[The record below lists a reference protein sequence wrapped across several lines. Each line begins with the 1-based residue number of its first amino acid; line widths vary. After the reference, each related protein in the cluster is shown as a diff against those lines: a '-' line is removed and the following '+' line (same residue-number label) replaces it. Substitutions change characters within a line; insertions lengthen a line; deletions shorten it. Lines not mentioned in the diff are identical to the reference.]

1 MTQQIRVGI
10 MCGSLK
16 KNSMNLKLAEY
27 VGRQLVSSGGIE
39 IEVIDLGA
47 LDLPM
52 FSEDIDGLPA
62 SVSRLKDQMIACDAL
77 IVASPEYNGSMS
89 GALKNAIDWASV
101 GRDGDG
107 PMACFKGKVC
117 GLLSSSPGGI
127 GGLQGLV
134 HVRQI
139 LTRLQMLV
147 VPAQYALGG
156 GHEAFD
162 EAGDMKDAKKAEM
175 AVAVGREMVR
185 VCRAIKASG

>member
-1 MTQQIRVGI
+1 MTQQLRVGI
-10 MCGSLK
+10 LCGSLK
-16 KNSMNLKLAEY
+16 KDSMNGKLAEY
-27 VGRQLVSSGGIE
+27 VGKRLSSMGGVE
-39 IEVIDLGA
+39 IDRLNLAE

-52 FSEDIDGLPA
+52 FSEDIDGL

-89 GALKNAIDWASV
+89 GALKNAIDWASI
-101 GRDGDG
+101 GRDGDE
-107 PMACFKGKVC
+107 PLVCFKGKVC
-117 GLLSSSPGGI
+117 GLLSSSPGAI

-139 LTRLQMLV
+139 LTRLQMVV

-162 EAGDMKDAKKAEM
+162 ENGEMRDEAKAEM
-175 AVAVGREMVR
+175 AVGVGLEMIK
-185 VCRAIKASG
+185 VCRALKA

>member
-1 MTQQIRVGI
+1 MTKQIRVGI
-10 MCGSLK
+10 LCGSLK
-16 KNSMNLKLAEY
+16 KSSINAKLANF
-27 VGRQLVSSGGIE
+27 VGKQLTSAGGVE
-39 IEVIDLGA
+39 LEVIDLCK

-52 FSEDIDGLPA
+52 FSEDINGLPA
-62 SVSRLKDQMIACDAL
+62 SVNELKDQMIACDAF

-101 GRDGDG
+101 GRDGDEHL
-107 PMACFKGKVC
+107 ACFKGKVC

-162 EAGDMKDAKKAEM
+162 DAGDMKDAKKAEM
-175 AVAVGREMVR
+175 AMNVGREMVR
-185 VCRAIKASG
+185 VCRALKA